1 MLSWS
6 LGKESNYSRELHVIG
21 SDGAEIVKLYFFACI
36 LLCVCV
42 GGGGHRYASRYHSCF
57 IILSGMT
64 LCNAFSLHGVNPQK
78 FSLIWRQEAAQ
89 NYIMIQ
95 SAP

>member
-42 GGGGHRYASRYHSCF
+42 CVGGGGTPIC
-57 IILSGMT
+57 
-64 LCNAFSLHGVNPQK
+64 FSLSFVLHYPVRND
-78 FSLIWRQEAAQ
+78 FV
-89 NYIMIQ
+89 
-95 SAP
+95 